1 MKCGPP
7 GLAVPGAWRSRS
19 PCLGWYGHPV
29 GSEPSTPSASLVAIQ
44 LSKPDMGYRLR
55 RIAMWS
61 ARAEADAE
69 DLVNEALARVI
80 DPKGSPWDPAKR
92 TFLTHMAFVM
102 KYVWGHDRRK
112 ARIRREIVDDDLAR
126 DPDRPDG
133 QPRADDELE
142 RARSLFVLQ
151 QLGKRLQ
158 ADQAEDPLAA
168 QVFDVGVEHGVH
180 EPEELAQFLPN
191 KVDEIKAALKR
202 LKYRARQI
210 LDEWNA
216 SEERRMKELREA
228 WAETKGEA
236 AP

>member
-1 MKCGPP
+1 M
-7 GLAVPGAWRSRS
+7 
-19 PCLGWYGHPV
+19 

-61 ARAEADAE
+61 TRAEADAE
-69 DLVNEALARVI
+69 DLVNESLARVI

-112 ARIRREIVDDDLAR
+112 ARHRREIVDDDDPLALN
-126 DPDRPDG
+126 RPSDE
-133 QPRADDELE
+133 PRADDELE

-151 QLGKRLQ
+151 QLGKRLR
-158 ADQAEDPLAA
+158 AEQAEDPLAA

-202 LKYRARQI
+202 IKYRARQI